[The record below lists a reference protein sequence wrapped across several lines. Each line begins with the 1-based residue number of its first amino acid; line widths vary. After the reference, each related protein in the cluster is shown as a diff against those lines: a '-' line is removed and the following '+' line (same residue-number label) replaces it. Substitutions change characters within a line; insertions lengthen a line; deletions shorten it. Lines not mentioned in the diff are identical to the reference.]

1 MVKVSM
7 DRLNTKLGE
16 FEKSSI
22 LLMVCSLLAGVFN
35 YTFQIYL
42 GNVSTVSDYGMINIL
57 LTEISMIS
65 IINAPIGLYASRN
78 VAVRG
83 GSESKEMERL
93 LAVIWEIT
101 AIFCLLTV
109 FSLYVLYQLNFLN
122 ATLSGRQLVYFILSA
137 ITNVLYSTLL
147 YIVQGY
153 KDYRS
158 YSLVSLMYTVI
169 KFVVAIVL
177 YSRSN
182 GIVEFLQAVLL
193 TNLICIIMLL
203 YTNRSRLWKKY
214 RLQKLSDSFYSLA
227 YFYGWT
233 FAIQLIIGFLMS
245 GGDIVWVKVLFSE
258 EKAGIYSVAATLS
271 KAALFCSTPI
281 TTIMFPEV
289 AGQTDNREANLR
301 LLKKTL
307 IYGGGIAGAYLVF
320 LNILGR
326 QIVGILY
333 GERYVGAV
341 AMIPSA
347 SLYVIAVII
356 LNIISQYCIAVE
368 KVRKLTIGMIV
379 LFGIIYIVCMR
390 IAVLTN
396 MVIFCGGTVL
406 LFALCFLIYIFKGGE
421 NNEY

>member
-7 DRLNTKLGE
+7 GRLVSKLGE

-22 LLMVCSLLAGVFN
+22 LLMACSLLAGVFN

-42 GNVSTVSDYGMINIL
+42 GNVSTVTDYGMINIL

-78 VAVRG
+78 IAVRG
-83 GSESKEMERL
+83 GGRSEEMDRL

-101 AIFCLLTV
+101 AIFCLFTV
-109 FSLYVLYQLNFLN
+109 LSLYALYRLGFMNT
-122 ATLSGRQLVYFILSA
+122 ALSGRQIAYFILCA
-137 ITNVLYSTLL
+137 ITNVLYSILL
-147 YIVQGY
+147 YIAQGY
-153 KDYRS
+153 KDYKS
-158 YSLVSLMYTVI
+158 YSFVSLLYTVI
-169 KFVVAIVL
+169 KFGVAIML

-182 GIVEFLQAVLL
+182 GIVEFLQAVLI
-193 TNLICIIMLL
+193 TNLICIVMLL

-233 FAIQLIIGFLMS
+233 FVIQIIIGFLMS
-245 GGDIVWVKVLFSE
+245 GGDIVWVDVMFSE
-258 EKAGIYSVAATLS
+258 EQAGIYSVAATLS

-289 AGQTDNREANLR
+289 AGQTDNREGNLR

-307 IYGGGIAGAYLVF
+307 IYGGGIAGAYLVL
-320 LNILGR
+320 LNILGG
-326 QIVGILY
+326 QVVGILY
-333 GERYVGAV
+333 GERYAGAV
-341 AMIPSA
+341 VMIPAA
-347 SLYVIAVII
+347 SLYVMAVIV
-356 LNIISQYCIAVE
+356 LNIICQYCIAVE

-379 LFGIIYIVCMR
+379 LFGTVYVFCMQ
-390 IAVLTN
+390 IATLVH
-396 MVIFCGGTVL
+396 MVVFCGGAVL
-406 LFALCFLIYIFKGGE
+406 LFALCFLVYIFRDGRA
-421 NNEY
+421 N